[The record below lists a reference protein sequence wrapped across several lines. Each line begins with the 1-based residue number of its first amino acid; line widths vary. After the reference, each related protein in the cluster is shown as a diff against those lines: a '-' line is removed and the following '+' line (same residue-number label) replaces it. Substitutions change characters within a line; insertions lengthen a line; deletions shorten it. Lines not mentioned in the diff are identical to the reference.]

1 MKRSGKEWFLKGLKD
16 GVPIAAGYFA
26 VSIAIGAAAA
36 QIGMRPL
43 LAVLMSAG
51 MAASAG
57 QAAAISLIGAGAGV
71 FEMVL
76 TTFVVNMRYCLMSS
90 SLSQKFDEGTPF
102 WKKAVVAFYVTDEI
116 FGLESAVEG
125 SLSLGYML
133 GLSLIS
139 VTGWSAGT
147 AVGVLAGN
155 VLPDAVMKAL
165 SASLYGMFLAIIVPP
180 VKKNR
185 FIGLLILL
193 SMALSAVFAFAPLLG
208 SVPSGYR
215 IIILTLALSAFAAK
229 ARPVEE
235 EGA

>member
-1 MKRSGKEWFLKGLKD
+1 M
-16 GVPIAAGYFA
+16 PIAAGYFA